1 MAQYTTLSNEFLA
14 NNDKIYEV
22 VMLSDQDGNIVNTFG
37 AAANVT
43 ISAGGLEGYAGVSKF
58 GLVEGTASS
67 GFSTVWTA
75 ADTSATSILDY
86 SSFPGT
92 VTVTSNAADAG
103 DLVIEGLDD
112 SYNFATET
120 VSLAGTSVTGT
131 QTFHRIN
138 RAYYSDGSA
147 GTVNQNDITISV
159 GGTVV
164 TRVDAGYGQTLQ
176 AFYTVPA
183 GKTGYLLQI
192 SASASK
198 NQETIIAMF
207 QKPFNES
214 FRVAQT
220 MALYQSNQTLEFG
233 VPIKFPEKTDL
244 EVRAKGAVNA
254 VLSVEFTLILVDN
267 PT

>member
-1 MAQYTTLSNEFLA
+1 MAQYTTQSSKYLS

-22 VMLSDQDGNIVNTFG
+22 VMLGDQDGNIINTFG
-37 AAANVT
+37 AASNVI
-43 ISAGGLEGYAGVSKF
+43 ISSGGLEGYEGISKF
-58 GLVEGTASS
+58 GLVEGTASL

-75 ADTSATSILDY
+75 ADTGATSTLDY
-86 SSFPGT
+86 STFPGT

-103 DLVIEGLDD
+103 ELVIEGLDD

-120 VSLAGTSVTGT
+120 LSLVGTSVTGT

-138 RAYYSDGSA
+138 RAYYSDG
-147 GTVNQNDITISV
+147 TPNQNDITISV

-164 TRVDAGYGQTLQ
+164 TRVDADYGQTLQ
-176 AFYTVPA
+176 AFYTIPA
-183 GKTGYLLQI
+183 GKTGYLLQL

-198 NQETIIAMF
+198 NQETIVAMF
-207 QKPFNES
+207 QKPFGKQ

-233 VPIKFPEKTDL
+233 VPIKFTEKTDL
-244 EVRAKGAVNA
+244 EVRTKGAVNA
-254 VLSVEFTLILVDN
+254 VVSVEFTLVLVDN

>member
-1 MAQYTTLSNEFLA
+1 MAQYTTQSSKYLA
-14 NNDKIYEV
+14 NNNKIYEV
-22 VMLSDQDGNIVNTFG
+22 VMLSDQDGNIINTFG
-37 AAANVT
+37 AASNVI
-43 ISAGGLEGYAGVSKF
+43 ISAGGLEGYTGISKF
-58 GLVEGTASS
+58 GLVEGTASN

-75 ADTSATSILDY
+75 ADTSATSTLDY
-86 SSFPGT
+86 SAFPGT
-92 VTVTSNAADAG
+92 VTVTSNAADVG

-120 VSLAGTSVTGT
+120 LSLAGTSVTGT

-138 RAYYSDGSA
+138 RAYYSDG
-147 GTVNQNDITISV
+147 TPNQNDITISV
-159 GGTVV
+159 GGTLV

-176 AFYTVPA
+176 AFYTIPA
-183 GKTGYLLQI
+183 GKTGYLLQV

-207 QKPFNES
+207 QKPFGKQ

-220 MALYQSNQTLEFG
+220 MALYQSNQTLDFG
-233 VPIKFPEKTDL
+233 VPIKFTEKTDL
-244 EVRAKGAVNA
+244 EVRTKGAVNA
-254 VLSVEFTLILVDN
+254 VVSVEFTLVLVDN

>member
-1 MAQYTTLSNEFLA
+1 MAQYTTQSSKYLA
-14 NNDKIYEV
+14 NNNRIYEV
-22 VMLSDQDGNIVNTFG
+22 VMLSDQDGNIINTFG
-37 AAANVT
+37 AASNVI
-43 ISAGGLEGYAGVSKF
+43 ISAGGLEGYTGISKY

-75 ADTSATSILDY
+75 ADTAATSTLDY
-86 SSFPGT
+86 SAFPGT
-92 VTVTSNAADAG
+92 VTVTSNAADVG

-120 VSLAGTSVTGT
+120 LSLAGTSVTGT

-138 RAYYSDGSA
+138 RAYYSDG
-147 GTVNQNDITISV
+147 TVNQNDITISI

-176 AFYTVPA
+176 AFYTIPA
-183 GKTGYLLQI
+183 GKTGYLLQV

-207 QKPFNES
+207 QKPFGES
-214 FRVAQT
+214 FRVSQT
-220 MALYQSNQTLEFG
+220 MALYQSNQTIEFG
-233 VPIKFPEKTDL
+233 VPIKFTEKTDL
-244 EVRAKGAVNA
+244 EVRTKGAINA
-254 VLSVEFTLILVDN
+254 VVSVEFTLILVDN

>member
-1 MAQYTTLSNEFLA
+1 MAIWNSSNTAYQQGNKTLFEGVIIA
-14 NNDKIYEV
+14 
-22 VMLSDQDGNIVNTFG
+22 DQDGNPINTFG
-37 AAANVT
+37 AASNII
-43 ISAGGLEGYAGVSKF
+43 ISAGGLEGYTGISKF

-75 ADTSATSILDY
+75 ADTIATSTLDY
-86 SSFPGT
+86 SAFPGT

-103 DLVIEGLDD
+103 DLVIEGLDG

-120 VSLAGTSVTGT
+120 LSLAGTSVTGT

-138 RAYYSDGSA
+138 RAYYSD

-176 AFYTVPA
+176 AFYTIPA
-183 GKTGYLLQI
+183 GKTGYLLQV

-198 NQETIIAMF
+198 NQETVIAMF
-207 QKPFNES
+207 QKPFGQS
-214 FRVAQT
+214 FRVSQT

-233 VPIKFPEKTDL
+233 VPIKFTEKTDL
-244 EVRAKGAVNA
+244 EVRTKGAVNA
-254 VLSVEFTLILVDN
+254 VVSVEFTLVLVDN
-267 PT
+267 NV